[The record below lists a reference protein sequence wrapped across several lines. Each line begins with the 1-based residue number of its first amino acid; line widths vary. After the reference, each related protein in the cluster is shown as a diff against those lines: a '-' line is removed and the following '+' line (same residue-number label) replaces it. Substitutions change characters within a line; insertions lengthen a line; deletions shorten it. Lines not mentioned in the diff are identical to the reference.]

1 MEMLIRVQAIIRGYL
16 QRRKYRIQKVASD
29 MASKY
34 FKAEEALETLTGN
47 FKRDAALKQKIYTY
61 KSGAVYN
68 GQWKGGLRHG

>member
-1 MEMLIRVQAIIRGYL
+1 
-16 QRRKYRIQKVASD
+16 

-34 FKAEEALETLTGN
+34 FKAEEALETLTGK

>member
-1 MEMLIRVQAIIRGYL
+1 MQMLTRLQAVVRGYL

-47 FKRDAALKQKIYTY
+47 YKRDAALKSKSYTY
-61 KSGAVYN
+61 KSGAVYT
-68 GQWKGGLRHG
+68 G